1 MAQGAENDGDY
12 AGQPLKPI
20 VLRDTHTL
28 PANSYIVIRVPV
40 FNEMPQ
46 VMMRRKRE
54 RESREREGVGGIRS
68 RCLCFSY

>member
-46 VMMRRKRE
+46 VMMRRKR
-54 RESREREGVGGIRS
+54 
-68 RCLCFSY
+68 